1 MLKECAL
8 LWNFE
13 PCPLLP
19 QSHPH
24 EGHHIFQKKKKCN
37 FLLNKRGL
45 VYVIFLLRFPSSVE
59 GITAAI
65 TQNNQPKKKKKSSK
79 LYSLF
84 KKGLTVFIPCKFV
97 VAIVFIIRFNP
108 KTCAELIIGG
118 CTALHRNIPI
128 KGMIKIPSLL

>member
-1 MLKECAL
+1 MLKESAL

-13 PCPLLP
+13 PCPVLP
-19 QSHPH
+19 QSHPR
-24 EGHHIFQKKKKCN
+24 EGHHIFQKKFN

-65 TQNNQPKKKKKSSK
+65 TQNNQPIKKKKSSK

-84 KKGLTVFIPCKFV
+84 KKD
-97 VAIVFIIRFNP
+97 
-108 KTCAELIIGG
+108 
-118 CTALHRNIPI
+118 
-128 KGMIKIPSLL
+128 